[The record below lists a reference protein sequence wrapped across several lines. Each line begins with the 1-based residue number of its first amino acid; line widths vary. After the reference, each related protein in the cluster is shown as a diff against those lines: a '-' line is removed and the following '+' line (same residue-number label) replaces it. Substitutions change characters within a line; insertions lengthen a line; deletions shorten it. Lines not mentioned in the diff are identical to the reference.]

1 MFLRQISTLTYK
13 FFFDPAQLRGG
24 GEEEKEYQSNSKSKI
39 LRFLLNSYFR
49 FDEISSK
56 MLLILSKFELSMS
69 FDFIYKKTITFEY
82 LYFERNF
89 TFFFGRQIYVVARKF
104 FTY

>member
-13 FFFDPAQLRGG
+13 FFFDPAQLGG
-24 GEEEKEYQSNSKSKI
+24 GEEKEYQSNSKSKI

-56 MLLILSKFELSMS
+56 MLLILSKFELSTS
-69 FDFIYKKTITFEY
+69 FDS
-82 LYFERNF
+82 F
-89 TFFFGRQIYVVARKF
+89 TRKQ
-104 FTY
+104 

>member
-13 FFFDPAQLRGG
+13 FFFDPAQLGG
-24 GEEEKEYQSNSKSKI
+24 GEEKEYQSNSKSKI

-56 MLLILSKFELSMS
+56 MLLILSKFELSTS

-89 TFFFGRQIYVVARKF
+89 TFFFSVKF
-104 FTY
+104 T

>member
-13 FFFDPAQLRGG
+13 FFFDPALGRGG
-24 GEEEKEYQSNSKSKI
+24 EKKKEKKYQSNSKSKI

-56 MLLILSKFELSMS
+56 MLLILSKFELSTS

-89 TFFFGRQIYVVARKF
+89 TFFLGVKF
-104 FTY
+104 T